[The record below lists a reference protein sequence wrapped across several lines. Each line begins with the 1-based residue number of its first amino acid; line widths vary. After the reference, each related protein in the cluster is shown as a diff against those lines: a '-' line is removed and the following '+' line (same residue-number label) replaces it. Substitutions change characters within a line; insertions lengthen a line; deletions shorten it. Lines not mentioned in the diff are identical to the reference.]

1 MEMDEAFMEKVRGAL
16 AVILGE
22 ETGDLTRALAL
33 LDTLK
38 EEASGPLRHYLA
50 QRSYQK
56 AWVLLAGGRPEKGT
70 CGR

>member
-1 MEMDEAFMEKVRGAL
+1 MDEAFIGKVRGAL

-22 ETGDLTRALAL
+22 EPGDLTRALAR
-33 LDTLK
+33 LDAFK

-56 AWVLLAGGRPEKGT
+56 AWVLLSGERPEKGT